1 MRIRNPLA
9 VVVSPSLVMT
19 LALAV
24 SANLLLP
31 AAGHAA
37 ERDSTT
43 KIGHS
48 HCCGKQDVILIRGGA
63 GYWPGAGA
71 LASHLNSL
79 GYAATVTDHWQYGE
93 TAEKIIAAV
102 HEGRMSN
109 GVVIVGYST
118 GADAACWMAEKLN
131 ERGVRVHTMVLIE
144 STWGTQVPSNV
155 DYCVNYY
162 EPRKFSKI
170 PVFRG
175 VPVMTSSPQSTLY
188 NINIA
193 HDPYLSSLQ
202 HLNHFQLP
210 NHPNMHGTI
219 GGVLASRISPST
231 RSYQVDY
238 TPKPVMYADGI
249 RQPERTADSTRFL
262 PSKIR

>member
-1 MRIRNPLA
+1 MRIRKLIP
-9 VVVSPSLVMT
+9 VSNSRALLLGV
-19 LALAV
+19 ALAAIALQST
-24 SANLLLP
+24 SATSR
-31 AAGHAA
+31 GA
-37 ERDSTT
+37 EPTT
-43 KIGHS
+43 RIGHS
-48 HCCGKQDVILIRGGA
+48 QCCGKQDVILIRGGA

-93 TAEKIIAAV
+93 TAEKIVAAV
-102 HEGRMSN
+102 REGRMSQ

-118 GADAACWMAEKLN
+118 GADAACWMAERLN

-144 STWGTQVPSNV
+144 STWGTTVPSNV
-155 DYCVNYY
+155 DYVVNYY
-162 EPRKFSKI
+162 EPRKFGKI

-175 VPVMTSSPQSTLY
+175 IPVATTSEYTTLY

-202 HLNHFQLP
+202 NLNHFQLP

-219 GGVLASRISPST
+219 GSVLASRINATT
-231 RSYQVDY
+231 RTYQGDY
-238 TPKPVMYADGI
+238 TPSRMMYAQGV
-249 RQPERTADSTRFL
+249 RAPEPTADATRFL
-262 PSKIR
+262 PSKFR